1 MSFPEEVPF
10 EVKSEKWNTYDLGN
24 GITLKAKIVLIKI
37 LKPSGVALEEVS
49 ELIYNAP
56 VFIAVYAPPDKKG
69 TPETKKITLELISK
83 SITEDLDP
91 IPIEENINEY
101 TLEDKGLLRLRLM
114 LNRVAMTDIFSDDGA
129 PVVAVSHQV
138 VPQIR
143 LPRKSTRKRSKK
155 KTNYAR
161 D

>member
-10 EVKSEKWNTYDLGN
+10 EVISEKWNTYDLGN
-24 GITLKAKIVLIKI
+24 EIILKAKIVLVKI
-37 LKPSGVALEEVS
+37 LKPSGIALEEVP

-56 VFIAVYAPPDKKG
+56 VVIAVYAPLEKKG
-69 TPETKKITLELISK
+69 TPETKELTPALVSK
-83 SITEDLDP
+83 SISEDLDP
-91 IPIEENINEY
+91 VPLEENINEY
-101 TLEDKGLLRLRLM
+101 KLEDKGFLRLRLM
-114 LNRVAMTDIFSDDGA
+114 LTRVAMTDIFSADSS

-143 LPRKSTRKRSKK
+143 LPRKSTRERSKK
-155 KTNYAR
+155 KTNYVR